1 MSRDL
6 TLVRL
11 DLHWV
16 PAERI
21 ARAVPGVSP
30 DDLPAELRRSGPTD
44 AATSP
49 FPTETWTGGPEGRS
63 RRRPGER
70 AARLGEPTGS
80 DPTTERRPGTAA
92 ATRNRQD
99 STPDERR
106 GSTSD
111 DRRHRRHS
119 GETPPPGVPSPRDE
133 SDSGGKSK
141 LLVLGGA
148 AVAVLGV
155 LAAAAGFL
163 WKKKS
168 GGDSDGGDGADASGS
183 GITEKIPVV
192 GGDGE
197 GDDDQRE
204 EREPRTERGHTSAA
218 PIVGMTALAVM
229 AAFVRRFL
237 VWPRGRY
244 RRN

>member
-11 DLHWV
+11 DVNWV

-21 ARAVPGVSP
+21 AEALPGVSP
-30 DDLPAELRRSGPTD
+30 DDLPEELRRSKSVG
-44 AATSP
+44 SP
-49 FPTETWTGGPEGRS
+49 FPEETWTGGPEGRP

-70 AARLGEPTGS
+70 AARLGEPTED
-80 DPTTERRPGTAA
+80 DPMTERYAGATAA
-92 ATRNRQD
+92 RVRK
-99 STPDERR
+99 

-119 GETPPPGVPSPRDE
+119 GETPPPGVPSPHAE
-133 SDSGGKSK
+133 SSDSGGKSK
-141 LLVLGGA
+141 LLLLGGA
-148 AVAVLGV
+148 AVAVLGA

-168 GGDSDGGDGADASGS
+168 GGKKDGGKKKSGGESSKS
-183 GITEKIPVV
+183 GIKEKIPVI
-192 GGDGE
+192 GGSDGDGDE
-197 GDDDQRE
+197 A

-237 VWPRGRY
+237 PWPRGR
-244 RRN
+244 